1 MRKIYSQK
9 RREQLEVLDEEV
21 PIGRKLFEEI
31 DKPTGS
37 KIVLENK
44 EEGITERES
53 TWTGEIKGYNSFPP
67 GRAVGS
73 GRSFIHNN
81 NGIII
86 SHWQGEFKTEDNE
99 EEEQQ
104 LTFKGRDVNKN
115 GKFIVLRTYFTKSET
130 LGWMNGLVCILS
142 GKQTSE
148 GLFKSTGYELI
159 L

>member
-1 MRKIYSQK
+1 M
-9 RREQLEVLDEEV
+9 LDGEV

-31 DKPTGS
+31 DKPIDS

-53 TWTGEIKGYNSFPP
+53 SWTGEIKGYNSFPS

-81 NGIII
+81 KGIII
-86 SHWQGEFKTEDNE
+86 SHWQGEFKTEGK
-99 EEEQQ
+99 EQQ
-104 LTFKGRDVNKN
+104 DLTFKGRDVNKN
-115 GKFIVLRTYFTKSET
+115 NKFVVLRIYFTKSES

-142 GKQTSE
+142 GEFETSA
-148 GLFKSTGYELI
+148 GVFKSTGYEWI